1 VWWLIPAISGCV
13 AGACAIVGIVAVL
26 GANRSLGVAMARI
39 DASPVLALDPAR
51 LQRAFNRIQNDAT
64 AGAVLLDRAALA
76 LREIGDGFRELRLR
90 EAVTAIRLAGV
101 AVRLLIGSFR

>member
-1 VWWLIPAISGCV
+1 MWWLIPATSGCV
-13 AGACAIVGIVAVL
+13 AIACAIVGIVAVL
-26 GANRSLGVAMARI
+26 GANRRLGVTVTRVQ
-39 DASPVLALDPAR
+39 ASPVLALDPER
-51 LQRAFNRIQNDAT
+51 LPRALHRIQSDAT

-76 LREIGDGFRELRLR
+76 LRQIGDGFRELRLR